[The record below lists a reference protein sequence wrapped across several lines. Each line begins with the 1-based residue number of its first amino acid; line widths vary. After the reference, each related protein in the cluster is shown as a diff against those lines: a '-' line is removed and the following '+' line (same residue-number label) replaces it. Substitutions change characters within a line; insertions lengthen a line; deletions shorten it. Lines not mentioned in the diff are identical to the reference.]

1 MGEVKEINI
10 PSTTHDF
17 NRGRM
22 MEKKYIMLKFIHN
35 HGDFFTSNYFDDNL
49 ISKVKAKSGYAEED
63 LKELQKKVGRLK
75 EDYFNFKKEYIGL
88 RRPKD
93 KINATH
99 TFHTKLLKALGYEA
113 EPKDYNE
120 LFLLNDDQGIPV
132 RHKLYRA
139 DHPHLFVMEMQA
151 MVQEGDVPP
160 KGLFEQKYVD
170 EDPVNDQVKLEFNQ
184 RSQRYT
190 ASQWENVFT
199 VPEDIDISPAIINQA
214 IGELFLLDQK
224 ERPQYVLLL
233 AGNQVFLMRDDKWGR
248 GSYLQF
254 DLEMLFDEATNN
266 KGYYALLYFMISKE
280 KLAPDADVI
289 LMDQLDEESHKSAY
303 AVTKDLKEGVIKAVE
318 GLANEAVYYLS
329 KNTSS
334 AHDFN
339 HGSQDVDAYHGSPR
353 INSWADDG
361 NTNVS
366 LNADDLKNDCL
377 TVVYRLL
384 FIFFAESRPELGIL
398 PMDDEVYKKGYSLDM
413 LRDLEQTPLNTDAHR
428 NGYFFH
434 DSIAQLFAL
443 LKGGYR
449 KEDAINKTGNNR
461 SFSMKPL
468 DSPMFDDGHFKVLE
482 GVRFRNY
489 VWQEIIQQL
498 SLSQKQKGKQRGRI
512 SYANLGV
519 NQLGSVYESLLAF
532 RGFFAE
538 EEMIEVHRA
547 KKAKETSEKVV
558 REDGSFLVP
567 RSRRDEFKET
577 EIYQEEN
584 GEDKRILQGT
594 FLYRLS
600 GRDRQKSASFYTPEV
615 LTQTTVKYTLKPI
628 LERLEQGEIR
638 AKDLLEMKVLEPAM
652 GAAAFHNEVIN
663 QLAEVYLETRQKEK
677 RANDDKN
684 WKVPPGNYQDE
695 LQKVKAYIATNNVYG
710 MDLNPTAVELGK
722 LSLWLNVIHKGMEP
736 PFFGYRLGAGNAT
749 VGAWL
754 RAYKKDDIEFI
765 PVGNT
770 GKKWEKKEWWAK
782 APRKLSFLKGEGTIN
797 RKTGEVYHF
806 LLADKGMLA
815 AADHKELSKRFPEA
829 SKKAKE
835 MRLEWLLPARAD
847 ERQRLERIS
856 AKIDALL
863 VEWSEQQKAINRLT
877 ASTEKIWGMRESH
890 EEQMALDTTDYEQ
903 KERLIQTRDL
913 SNSPYHKIK
922 RVMDYWCALWYWDL
936 KDIEDLPTRTQWLTD
951 IEAILS
957 LTHDLNH
964 GLMTDDISTA
974 HDFNRGLR
982 SKASQRDFEKQVL
995 DQAKKLKAGQLTIGQ
1010 EHSSLRQERIAE
1022 MAQRYH
1028 YFHPQL
1034 EFVEVFQD
1042 RGGFDVIVGNPPWVK
1057 LEFEE
1062 KGVISEKNPEVLIR
1076 KVSAPQVRKLKEG
1089 LLAEDPHL
1097 AGLFDEELYE
1107 YLGGSAF
1114 LNALQNFP
1122 LLKGQQTNLYKCIL
1136 ENAFGLLAQQG
1147 FAGLVHPEGT
1157 YDDPKGG
1164 KMREEI
1170 YQRLKYHFQYKNEL
1184 SLFAEVDHHMI
1195 FGSHVYKGKLDNQ
1208 IDFESINNLF
1218 HPSTIDASFVHSG
1231 NGICEGFKVK
1241 DDQTGKMSWN
1251 VKPHKD
1257 RIIQFTEKQLN
1268 ILAQTFENSSNGKQ
1282 AKLVSIHS
1290 KQIINVLEKL
1300 SKFEGKVEDV
1310 PFVVSEGW
1318 HETNAQ
1324 DKGWIKRE
1332 TKFPNLQECEL
1343 IYSGPHFFVATP
1355 FYKTPYEVCK
1365 LNSDY
1370 DTLNLES
1377 TPEDF
1382 VPRTNYVP
1390 AEDLRQFRS
1399 RIKGLENGKEWIDE
1413 YKVCFSK
1420 MLSIAGERTLQPA
1433 IIPPK
1438 VSHIFGAISIIF
1450 KDEKNIIELSGITA
1464 SSLFDFFVKTI
1475 GAGNLTD
1482 NRLRSFPL
1490 GIDKKFYPHLALRT
1504 LLLNSLTK
1512 PYADLWERNYD
1523 PTLNSM
1529 QWSKTDHRLPNF
1541 TNLKQTWEWATPLR
1555 TYYARRWALVEIDVI
1570 TAMAL
1575 GLTLE
1580 ELQLIYNVQ
1589 FPVLQQNEDDTW
1601 YDQNGKII
1609 FTCSKGLT
1617 GVGMDRKEWEAVK
1630 DQQEGTVTHTIE
1642 KSEMYKGEEV
1652 VYYAPFEKCDRLK
1665 DYEVAWGYF
1674 EGVFK

>member
-1 MGEVKEINI
+1 
-10 PSTTHDF
+10 
-17 NRGRM
+17 
-22 MEKKYIMLKFIHN
+22 MLKFIHN

-75 EDYFNFKKEYIGL
+75 EDYFTFKKEYIGL

-93 KINATH
+93 KINATYK
-99 TFHTKLLKALGYEA
+99 FHTKLLTALGYDA
-113 EPKDYNE
+113 EPTDYKE
-120 LFLLNDDQGIPV
+120 LFLLNDEQGIPV

-160 KGLFEQKYVD
+160 KGLFEQKYID
-170 EDPVNDQVKLEFNQ
+170 EDPENDQVKLEFSQ

-190 ASQWENVFT
+190 ASQWEGVFQ
-199 VPEDIDISPAIINQA
+199 VPEDINISPAIINQA

-254 DLEMLFDEATNN
+254 DLEMLFDEASHN
-266 KGYYALLYFMISKE
+266 KGYYALLYFMLSKE

-329 KNTSS
+329 KN
-334 AHDFN
+334 
-339 HGSQDVDAYHGSPR
+339 SPR
-353 INSWADDG
+353 INSWAEDGASTAHDFNRGLTDDASLAHDFNHG

-449 KEDAINKTGNNR
+449 KEDVINKTGNNR

-482 GVRFRNY
+482 GVRFRNH

-628 LERLEQGEIR
+628 LERLEKGEIR

-677 RANDDKN
+677 KEKGDNN
-684 WKVPPGNYQDE
+684 WKVPPGKYQQGE

-754 RAYKKDDIEFI
+754 RAYKKDDIEFV
-765 PVGNT
+765 PVGKT
-770 GKKWEKKEWWAK
+770 GKKWEKKEWWTK

-797 RKTGEVYHF
+797 RKEGEVYHF

-835 MRLEWLLPARAD
+835 MRTEWLQPARAD
-847 ERQRLERIS
+847 ERQRLARIS
-856 AKIDALL
+856 AKIDTLL
-863 VEWSEQQKAINRLT
+863 VDWSEQQKAINRLT

-890 EEQMALDTTDYEQ
+890 DEQMALDTTDYEQ

-957 LTHDLNH
+957 L
-964 GLMTDDISTA
+964 STA
-974 HDFNRGLR
+974 HDFNRGSTMEANHDTHNEQRGLR
-982 SKASQRDFEKQVL
+982 SKTSQRDFEKRVL
-995 DQAKKLKAGQLTIGQ
+995 DQAKKLKSGQLTLGQ
-1010 EHSSLRQERIAE
+1010 EHTSLRQERIAE
-1022 MAQRYH
+1022 MAQRYR

-1097 AGLFDEELYE
+1097 ASLFDEELYE

-1164 KMREEI
+1164 RMREEI
-1170 YQRLKYHFQYKNEL
+1170 YQRLKYHFQFRNEL
-1184 SLFAEVDHHMI
+1184 VLFAEVMHTRNYGIHI
-1195 FGSHVYKGKLDNQ
+1195 YKGLNQ
-1208 IDFESINNLF
+1208 KVSFDSINNLF
-1218 HPSTIDASFVHSG
+1218 HPSTITGCYTHNGSG
-1231 NGICEGFKVK
+1231 MCGGFKVK
-1241 DDQTGKMSWN
+1241 DEQTGKMSWN

-1257 RIIQFTEKQLN
+1257 RIIHFTEKQLN

-1282 AKLVSIHS
+1282 PKLVSIHS

-1300 SKFEGKVEDV
+1300 SKFKGKVEDV
-1310 PFVVSEGW
+1310 DSYTTVCW
-1318 HETNAQ
+1318 DETNAVNAEI
-1324 DKGWIKRE
+1324 IKRK

-1343 IYSGPHFFVATP
+1343 IYSGPHFFVANP
-1355 FYKTPYEVCK
+1355 FNKIPREVCNK
-1365 LNSDY
+1365 SSDY
-1370 DTLNLES
+1370 DTVDLNI
-1377 TPEDF
+1377 EDVISKDF
-1382 VPRTNYVP
+1382 LPRTNYVP
-1390 AEDLRQFRS
+1390 AEDLRQFRN
-1399 RIKGLENGKEWIDE
+1399 RIKGLENGKEWIEE

-1420 MLSIAGERTLQPA
+1420 MLDVAVERTLQPS

-1438 VSHIFGAISIIF
+1438 VSHVHGVISMVFNSDDSAIEF
-1450 KDEKNIIELSGITA
+1450 SGLCA
-1464 SSLFDFFVKTI
+1464 SSVIDFYIKTLGKSNI
-1475 GAGNLTD
+1475 GSD
-1482 NRLRSFPL
+1482 IFRSMPL
-1490 GIDKKFYPHLALRT
+1490 GINKKFYPHLALRT
-1504 LLLNSLTK
+1504 LLLNCLTK

-1523 PTLNSM
+1523 PTWNSM
-1529 QWSKTDHRLPNF
+1529 QWSKTDHRLPSF
-1541 TNLKQTWEWATPLR
+1541 ANLKQTWEWSTPLR

-1601 YDQNGKII
+1601 YDQNGKIVY
-1609 FTCSKGLT
+1609 TVSRGLN
-1617 GVGMDRKEWEAVK
+1617 GVGISNDPEDKKFWKSIKDKKEGQFK
-1630 DQQEGTVTHTIE
+1630 YTIE
-1642 KSEMYKGEEV
+1642 KSEMYKGQEV
-1652 VYYAPFEKCDRLK
+1652 VYQAPFEKCDRLK

-1674 EGVFK
+1674 EGVFNKN